1 MSKLPDRAQV
11 SVLIPAAGSGERL
24 GRGPK
29 AMLPLHGRP
38 VVDWVVDK
46 ALQLG
51 DEVLV
56 ACPEGVPAPAGA
68 HRVQGGATRQH
79 SVRQL
84 AARATRPWIV
94 LWDAASPFASVE
106 LARSVLVAAGD
117 TGASTT
123 CTPSEVPWLVLAH
136 GRVQHAHPA
145 GFAASSQTPQAYRRE
160 LLLGALEQAEADG
173 YAAQSTVQLVL
184 HAGHAVRAVAG
195 EKLNLKLTTSEDWLL
210 AEALH
215 SRLLR

>member
-1 MSKLPDRAQV
+1 MSKLPDPSQV

-29 AMLPLHGRP
+29 ALLPLHGRP

-56 ACPEGVPAPAGA
+56 ACAADARAPAGA
-68 HRVQGGATRQH
+68 RRVEGGASRQQ
-79 SVRQL
+79 SVQQL
-84 AARATRPWIV
+84 AEQATRPWV
-94 LWDAASPFASVE
+94 LLWDAASPFASVE
-106 LARSVLVAAGD
+106 LARNVLLAAAD
-117 TGASTT
+117 TGAA
-123 CTPSEVPWLVLAH
+123 TPCAPAEVPWLVLDH
-136 GRVQHAHPA
+136 GRVRHAQPA
-145 GFAASSQTPQAYRRE
+145 GFAAGSQTPQAYRRE
-160 LLLGALEQAEADG
+160 LLLNAVHRAADDG
-173 YAAQSTVQLVL
+173 YQAQSTVQLVL
-184 HAGHAVRAVAG
+184 HAGYAVCAVPG